1 MKIEDIK
8 NLPEYENQYVERC
21 DLSTIDDVGDVDFV
35 DDDVLVSQILSKNPE
50 TGFPM
55 NDLTVLT
62 TTTNT
67 EVRDYLL
74 RCIKSM
80 RPVDNSR
87 ISEDDLEKLHY
98 SKFDTPDSYVQRLQS
113 FLTADSNE

>member
-35 DDDVLVSQILSKNPE
+35 DDDVLVSQILSKNPV

-55 NDLTVLT
+55 NDITVLES
-62 TTTNT
+62 TTNT

-80 RPVDNSR
+80 RPVDNTR
-87 ISEDDLEKLHY
+87 IPEEDLEKLHY
-98 SKFDTPDSYVQRLQS
+98 SKFDSPESYVERLQS
-113 FLTADSNE
+113 FLVDDTKR